1 MLKHLID
8 TRVGASAVSG
18 GEVEHFWG
26 ILLVS
31 KHGGAEHRATLQ
43 PDAL

>member
-1 MLKHLID
+1 MLKHLVD
-8 TRVGASAVSG
+8 TRVAASAVSE

-31 KHGGAEHRATLQ
+31 KHGGTERRATL
-43 PDAL
+43 